1 MSYQSLAMAFLTGFI
16 VGVIFKLLKL
26 PVPAPSTWEGVIGV
40 FGIFLGYLV
49 VKMLGL

>member
-1 MSYQSLAMAFLTGFI
+1 MSYQTIATAFLTGFA

-26 PVPAPSTWEGVIGV
+26 PVPAPNTLEGVMGV

-49 VKMLGL
+49 VKLLGL